1 MTSAAPATD
10 GKPGTPERRVGTPR
24 PGADPNNLNGLAK
37 VNMSTGE
44 IERWALGKVPTN
56 GAALAT
62 AGDVVFFG
70 DLNRRFHAF
79 DADNGKV
86 VWETI
91 LGASISSSTITYAV
105 NGRQYIAVIAGDN
118 LAAPGLIAGTMGP
131 VKVDITPPR
140 GANALYVFAL
150 PHKR

>member
-1 MTSAAPATD
+1 MARSIKQTAD
-10 GKPGTPERRVGTPR
+10 GYVIIGSSYS
-24 PGADPNNLNGLAK
+24 LNGD
-37 VNMSTGE
+37 VIGQH
-44 IERWALGKVPTN
+44 GKGLTE
-56 GAALAT
+56 
-62 AGDVVFFG
+62 DYWVVKIDF
-70 DLNRRFHAF
+70 
-79 DADNGKV
+79 NGKI

-150 PHKR
+150 PQKR